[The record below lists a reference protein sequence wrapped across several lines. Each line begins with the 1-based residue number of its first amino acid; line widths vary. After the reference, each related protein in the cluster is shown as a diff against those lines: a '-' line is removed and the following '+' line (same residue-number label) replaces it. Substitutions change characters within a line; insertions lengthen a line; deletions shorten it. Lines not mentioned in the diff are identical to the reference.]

1 MSSSHQ
7 TSHFAMQLLQQD
19 QPLNTPD
26 YREYRMKLENALTA
40 AERREKLTA
49 WIAGISFVVALVLMF
64 VGGSKVFGDF
74 DPWDKDATFLSVTL
88 GGLYA
93 IAMIAWPVALAV
105 GFSRFRPRIREI
117 KEQIR
122 DTSILALQAEIAEL
136 RKQIAGISRGSDSA

>member
-7 TSHFAMQLLQQD
+7 TSHFAMQLLRQD
-19 QPLNTPD
+19 QLLNAPD

-40 AERREKLTA
+40 AERREKLAA
-49 WIAGISFVVALVLMF
+49 WIAGVSFVVALVLMF
-64 VGGSKVFGDF
+64 VGGSKAFGGF
-74 DPWDKDATFLSVTL
+74 DPWNKEATYLSVTL
-88 GGLYA
+88 GVLYA

-122 DTSILALQAEIAEL
+122 DTSILTLQAEIAEL
-136 RKQIAGISRGSDSA
+136 RKQIAGMSRGNDRT